1 MIQKEEID
9 AVAKDLQVNPPDV
22 ERDYVFGWLLSK
34 IYGGSPLGSRL
45 ILKGGNA
52 LRKGYFPNT
61 RYSSD
66 LDFVTD
72 LGFDPGE
79 LKRHLLDVCDAVSAG
94 SGVSFLNERARVEE
108 KSRLDKDLQL
118 LEARLYFHDF
128 YGKPGNII
136 LKAQL
141 DVSEYERLILQPAD
155 RPLIHPYSDKASC
168 VGTIRCVALEEILA
182 SKLKCLLQRRH
193 VADLFDYVH
202 WLAFGPEQVDAAEVL
217 RIFLQKTIYSR
228 SPGAALRLLLALPFQ
243 LLREAWTR
251 YVVCPIA
258 SMVAFES
265 AVDRFVA
272 HLQTL
277 FQGYGEDLGWTS
289 EHIYFPPQLRNI
301 ILEAGSRLTLVR
313 MIYQE
318 SERLVEPYA
327 LKFMKRKNGPPREY
341 FYGWNRTGGSSP
353 PGIRTFVAGEFQH
366 ADVTDIQ
373 FEPQFPVEVSK
384 AGDASQ
390 AGSFARGRR
399 IPAFGLTRPRR
410 RAANG
415 IQYMFRC
422 TYCRRLFSKTTFDS
436 NLRKHKPR
444 GGFEC
449 IGGYGSYVGTRY

>member
-9 AVAKDLQVNPPDV
+9 AVARDLQVNPPDV

-34 IYGGSPLGSRL
+34 IYGGSPRVSRL

-79 LKRHLLDVCDAVSAG
+79 LKRHLLDVCDAVAAG
-94 SGVSFLNERARVEE
+94 SGVSFLNERARVEA
-108 KSRLDKDLQL
+108 KSSLDKDLQL

-217 RIFLQKTIYSR
+217 RIFLRKTIYSHA
-228 SPGAALRLLLALPFQ
+228 PGAALGLLLGLPFQ
-243 LLREAWTR
+243 LIKEAWTR
-251 YVVCPIA
+251 YIVCPVA
-258 SMVAFES
+258 SALGFEH
-265 AVDRFVA
+265 AVERFFK
-272 HLQTL
+272 HLRSL
-277 FQGYGEDLGWTS
+277 FQGYSEDFGWHAQTS
-289 EHIYFPPQLRNI
+289 T
-301 ILEAGSRLTLVR
+301 SRP
-313 MIYQE
+313 
-318 SERLVEPYA
+318 S
-327 LKFMKRKNGPPREY
+327 
-341 FYGWNRTGGSSP
+341 YGT
-353 PGIRTFVAGEFQH
+353 
-366 ADVTDIQ
+366 
-373 FEPQFPVEVSK
+373 
-384 AGDASQ
+384 
-390 AGSFARGRR
+390 
-399 IPAFGLTRPRR
+399 
-410 RAANG
+410 
-415 IQYMFRC
+415 
-422 TYCRRLFSKTTFDS
+422 
-436 NLRKHKPR
+436 
-444 GGFEC
+444 
-449 IGGYGSYVGTRY
+449 